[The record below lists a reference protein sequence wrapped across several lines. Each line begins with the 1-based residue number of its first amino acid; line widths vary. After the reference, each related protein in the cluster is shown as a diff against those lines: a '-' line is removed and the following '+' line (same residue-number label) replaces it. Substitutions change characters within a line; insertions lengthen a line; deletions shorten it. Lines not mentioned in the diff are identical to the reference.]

1 MLVQGW
7 CIHTQRHYSRGKK
20 TFKEDPATV
29 QVNYISLE
37 QYKHKGKCM
46 QKGEENIPGGRRR
59 SCNAIEGYWRDYQCC
74 RLFQLFLPYSLFV
87 SWVLTSAI
95 FVPLSL
101 LVICTFWRQTKELQ
115 RCWRQLARLS
125 VLSSVP
131 TLSPLFSIRL
141 LSFNFC
147 NLRPSLSIGYL
158 HFLLPYSA
166 DFILQKREQPGKQS
180 LLLFLFFFSFFR
192 LGFLSFLCSFLALF
206 SCSFFAAPIRSLE
219 GLIYILNMS
228 LFRKDSMH

>member
-1 MLVQGW
+1 
-7 CIHTQRHYSRGKK
+7 
-20 TFKEDPATV
+20 
-29 QVNYISLE
+29 
-37 QYKHKGKCM
+37 
-46 QKGEENIPGGRRR
+46 
-59 SCNAIEGYWRDYQCC
+59 
-74 RLFQLFLPYSLFV
+74 
-87 SWVLTSAI
+87 
-95 FVPLSL
+95 
-101 LVICTFWRQTKELQ
+101 
-115 RCWRQLARLS
+115 

-131 TLSPLFSIRL
+131 ALSPLFSVRL

-147 NLRPSLSIGYL
+147 NLRPSLSTGYL

-206 SCSFFAAPIRSLE
+206 AAPVRSLE
-219 GLIYILNMS
+219 GLIYSLNMS